1 MIAPNHNV
9 SISSSDLE
17 AVNPDL
23 ASSGSPTA
31 MSQDSSADSDSL
43 TTLRVAES
51 IPVGSLTL
59 EAECDQTG

>member
-23 ASSGSPTA
+23 ARFRLANGSVPG
-31 MSQDSSADSDSL
+31 SSADSDSL
-43 TTLRVAES
+43 PSLQLAGS
-51 IPVGSLTL
+51 NLVGNLPL
-59 EAECDQTG
+59 KE